1 MTTHDIELPPIPD
14 EGIPFRYDSAW
25 GVWEQV
31 AKEYAESEGVVKFY
45 TADQVRAAVEAALQ
59 SQDREDAER
68 YRWLCDKFGI
78 TKLPCAIER
87 IIAGDVYVA
96 DGKAGI
102 DAAIDHAR
110 RIEESNDASS

>member
-1 MTTHDIELPPIPD
+1 MATKTD
-14 EGIPFRYDSAW
+14 E
-25 GVWEQV
+25 Q
-31 AKEYAESEGVVKFY
+31 
-45 TADQVRAAVEAALQ
+45 RAAFEAWAVKERIAYRDEKHGLCFYNGQRHSYWIGYQAGQAALQ

-78 TKLPCAIER
+78 TKLPCALER

-102 DAAIDHAR
+102 DEAIDHAR
-110 RIEESNDASS
+110 RAEGDGE

>member
-1 MTTHDIELPPIPD
+1 FFTCFPQVLLALQQAIPVKRCQTPSPTTPVPPHPAQTRMCRFPRD
-14 EGIPFRYDSAW
+14 
-25 GVWEQV
+25 
-31 AKEYAESEGVVKFY
+31 K
-45 TADQVRAAVEAALQ
+45 AVSGDHARSLQ
-59 SQDREDAER
+59 SQDKEDAER

-102 DAAIDHAR
+102 DEAIDHAR
-110 RIEESNDASS
+110 RIEGDGE